1 MNFQI
6 EQRLETEVQRR
17 ESCERVCES
26 LHGQLRSVK
35 NDMEAQVCMLVCVG
49 GTGVYACAPA
59 LVCMRRNGNDAQY
72 YRACAN

>member
-1 MNFQI
+1 
-6 EQRLETEVQRR
+6 
-17 ESCERVCES
+17 VCES